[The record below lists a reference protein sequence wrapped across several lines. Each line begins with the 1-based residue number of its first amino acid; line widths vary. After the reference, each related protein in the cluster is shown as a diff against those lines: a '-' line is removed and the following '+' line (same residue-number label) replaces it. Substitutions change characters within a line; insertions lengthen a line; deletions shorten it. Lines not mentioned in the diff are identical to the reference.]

1 MISPFYTMAINKS
14 QNFLK
19 ISSNNIFS
27 DNNNPERVIFNFSLY
42 ELTDEEQNILCQ
54 NFNFSVKPRFIEYSD
69 FLLPFELLLCDI
81 KREVLC
87 NDDMSLIKAR
97 LLNTALTSN

>member
-1 MISPFYTMAINKS
+1 MISPFYTMAINNS

-69 FLLPFELLLCDI
+69 FLLPFELLFCDI